1 MLKNFL
7 TLILK
12 GIRYRPIRS
21 WLTVLGI
28 VIGIM
33 LVVVILALGDG
44 IQGSVER
51 TLQMFGSNLIVVY
64 PGKESNPLSG
74 ILGGERF
81 RERDLLAL
89 EQIPGVAFIA
99 LEDIVS
105 MNVEYAGEKKT
116 TLIHAVNWRKTKIL
130 LEESQG
136 FKLESGAWPSR
147 DDTAEVVLGSRAAT
161 TLFKNRV
168 QVGDDIII
176 KGKRMKVAG
185 IMSPIGLQTSD
196 NIILLSMNIFRD
208 LTGIRGLAMSGNV
221 KTLPDANI
229 DLVAKQI
236 RFELS
241 KQDVV
246 QDFSVLTPA
255 KTERLAGNILTII
268 QLVLMVIALI
278 SLVVGSVGVMN
289 TMYTSVLERTKQIG
303 IMKAIGASS
312 DDILSLFLL
321 ESGFIGLVGGLL
333 GILFGIGLAYLIG
346 IYATYEGISGLFS
359 FSSLDYFG
367 LFVILF
373 LTFVIGVISGLMPAR
388 QAARMEPAEALRYE

>member
-1 MLKNFL
+1 MLKDFL
-7 TLILK
+7 ILILK
-12 GIRYRPIRS
+12 GIRHRPIRS

-44 IQGSVER
+44 IQHSVER

-64 PGKESNPLSG
+64 PGKESDPLAG
-74 ILGGERF
+74 FLGGERF

-89 EQIPGVAFIA
+89 EKIPGVSFVA

-116 TLIHAVNWRKTKIL
+116 TLIHAVNWRETEIL

-136 FKLESGAWPSR
+136 FKLEKGYWPNR
-147 DDTAEVVLGSRAAT
+147 DDTAEVVLGNRAAT

-185 IMSPIGLQTSD
+185 IMSPIGIQTSD

-208 LTGIRGLAMSGNV
+208 LTGIRGVAMSGNV
-221 KTLPDANI
+221 KVEPDANVELI
-229 DLVAKQI
+229 AKEI

-246 QDFSVLTPA
+246 QDFSVLTPS
-255 KTERLAGNILTII
+255 KTERLAGNVLTII

-303 IMKAIGASS
+303 IMKAIGASN
-312 DDILSLFLL
+312 DDVLSLFLL
-321 ESGFIGLVGGLL
+321 ESGLIGLVGGVLGVLL
-333 GILFGIGLAYLIG
+333 GILLAYVIG
-346 IYATYEGISGLFS
+346 MYAAYAGISGLFT
-359 FSSLDYFG
+359 FAALDYFG

-373 LTFVIGVISGLMPAR
+373 LTFVIGVIAGLMPAR